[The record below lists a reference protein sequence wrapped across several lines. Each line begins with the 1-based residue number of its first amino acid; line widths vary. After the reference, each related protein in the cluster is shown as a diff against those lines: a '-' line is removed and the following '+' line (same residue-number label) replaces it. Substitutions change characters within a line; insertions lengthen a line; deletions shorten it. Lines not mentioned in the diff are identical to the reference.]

1 MPSSFPIVLDI
12 IAPDYVATDLA
23 TGHAALHTRINNAVR
38 AIQAKIGIDG
48 SVVTST
54 LDYLLKAAVDPG
66 HTHTSATVG
75 LANVTNH
82 KQVQAYNAAS
92 TVVGWVPVWNSITGD
107 ALGVGFPVAE
117 TGNDTIIKTTSSG
130 GLNPALTSLFST
142 PTGLVTSYA
151 GSTAPT
157 GWLLCD
163 GSAISRVTYASLFAV
178 IATQYGVGD
187 GSTTFNVPNVKGR
200 IPVGLDGA
208 QTEFDTLGETGGAKT
223 HLLTAAESGVPA
235 HTHNLSTPIYAVSGG
250 SAGTLYGAGSHSAI
264 IASANT
270 AANASSPHNNLQPY
284 IVFNYI
290 IKV

>member
-38 AIQAKIGIDG
+38 AIEAKIGIDG

-82 KQVQAYNAAS
+82 KQVKAYNAAA

-117 TGNDTIIKTTSSG
+117 TGNNTIIKTTSSG
-130 GLNPALTSLFST
+130 GLNPALTSLFGT
-142 PTGLVTSYA
+142 PAGLVTSYA

-178 IATQYGVGD
+178 IATQYGAGD

-208 QTEFDTLGETGGAKT
+208 QTEFDILGETGGAKT
-223 HLLTAAESGVPA
+223 HLLTAAESGLPA
-235 HTHNLSTPIYAVSGG
+235 H
-250 SAGTLYGAGSHSAI
+250 SHSI
-264 IASANT
+264 NNLLVSPGTGSSGPYGGGGGTPSSTST
-270 AANASSPHNNLQPY
+270 AGPANASSPHNNLQPY